1 MTKVAL
7 KYLRDPNYSDDFYKE
22 ATVASNLKHEN
33 IVQFVGVSKE
43 YNCIILE
50 LMEGGQLLS
59 YLRASGRHEL
69 TLLDLIGMTNDI
81 VSGCEYLQERKY
93 VHRDLAARNCMM
105 TSTNGLFRKVKIFT
119 VKCLST
125 TYIF

>member
-1 MTKVAL
+1 M
-7 KYLRDPNYSDDFYKE
+7 KYLRDTNYSDDFYKE
-22 ATVASNLKHEN
+22 AIVASNLKHEN

-43 YNCIILE
+43 SNCIILE

-69 TLLDLIGMTNDI
+69 TLLDLIGMANDI

-105 TSTNGLFRKVKIFT
+105 TSTNPLSRKVT
-119 VKCLST
+119 VHNFKWVYTLLKF
-125 TYIF
+125 ID

>member
-1 MTKVAL
+1 M
-7 KYLRDPNYSDDFYKE
+7 KYLRDTNYSDDFYKE
-22 ATVASNLKHEN
+22 AIVASNLKHEN

-43 YNCIILE
+43 SNCIILE

-81 VSGCEYLQERKY
+81 VRGCEYLQERKY

-105 TSTNGLFRKVKIFT
+105 TSTNPLSRKVT
-119 VKCLST
+119 VHNFK
-125 TYIF
+125 